1 MATTAERLGIV
12 ETKVANLDEK
22 IDHLQVDIK
31 SNHDDIKTQLKTM
44 YDASCTQHA
53 ELATKIKDLEG
64 FKMKWTYMVLGG
76 VAVLGWVSGH
86 IDSISAF
93 LK

>member
-1 MATTAERLGIV
+1 MATVAERVSVL
-12 ETKVANLDEK
+12 ETKVDNFNEKLDDLKVEVK
-22 IDHLQVDIK
+22 ESHTDIK
-31 SNHDDIKTQLKTM
+31 DQLKVM

-64 FKMKWTYMVLGG
+64 FKMKWSYMVLGG
-76 VAVLGWVSGH
+76 LAVIGFVSGH
-86 IDSISAF
+86 FDKIEKF